1 MVSCQKKF
9 SLSAA
14 GFRSKHKRKKKKK
27 LSNIFLDS
35 FVNMLETILGNRAHI
50 DFEIK
55 LGSAS
60 RKND

>member
-14 GFRSKHKRKKKKK
+14 GVDQNTNERKKK